1 MKNNIKIARL
11 TIIVITVIWVTLSV
25 ISLISEFTVNTNDS
39 TIGKFSFLTLI
50 RTAWYPILITLTLI
64 LSYVL
69 YNKKYIYGAILEM
82 LTGGIMLSITITNI
96 IDNGVQFLAVMLL
109 ALFPLIL
116 IIQGVMIVINK
127 DDKKG
132 EIKISDKEIDVK
144 KEKTTKYTNKSR
156 KVNRKTKK

>member
-1 MKNNIKIARL
+1 MKDKVKL

-39 TIGKFSFLTLI
+39 TVGNFSFVTLL
-50 RTAWYPILITLTLI
+50 RTSWYPILITLTLI

-69 YNKKYIYGAILEM
+69 YNKKYRYGAILEM

-109 ALFPLIL
+109 ALLPLIL

-127 DDKKG
+127 EDKKG
-132 EIKISDKEIDVK
+132 EIKVSDTKIDTK
-144 KEKTTKYTNKSR
+144 KEKATKATNKSR